1 MLASLGVVLSGGGS
15 LIDLDGTFF
24 VQIAIF
30 FLAFFILKSLVF
42 GPVMKVMDAREAAVG
57 GARQQAQALEAEV
70 AEKKANFESQL
81 RKVRD
86 EASREREA
94 QRAEAQ
100 KLARSLTEKARQES
114 ASRLDEAR
122 TRLSQEAEKVRAE
135 ARLQVPKVANQIA
148 SKILNRSV
156 N

>member
-1 MLASLGVVLSGGGS
+1 MLASLGVVLSGA

-24 VQIAIF
+24 VQITIF

-57 GARQQAQALEAEV
+57 GARREAQALEAEV
-70 AEKKANFESQL
+70 AEKKANFETQL

-94 QRAEAQ
+94 QRVEAQ
-100 KLARSLTEKARQES
+100 KLARNLTEQARQD
-114 ASRLDEAR
+114 AATRLTEAR
-122 TRLSQEAEKVRAE
+122 AQLDRDADKVRAE
-135 ARLQVPKVANQIA
+135 ARKQVPEVADQIA